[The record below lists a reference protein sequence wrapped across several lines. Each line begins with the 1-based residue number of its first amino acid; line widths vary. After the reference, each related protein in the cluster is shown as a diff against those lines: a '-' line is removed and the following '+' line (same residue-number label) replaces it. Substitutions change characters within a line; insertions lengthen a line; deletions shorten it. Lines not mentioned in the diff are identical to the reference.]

1 MNKKSLSKKLVD
13 AIDAGAQAL
22 LGETPAKPLAE
33 MPETPLLVLPEGKK
47 ATATASLRRAD
58 AEDT

>member
-1 MNKKSLSKKLVD
+1 MNKKSLPKKIVD

-22 LGETPAKPLAE
+22 LGETRAKPLAE
-33 MPETPLLVLPEGKK
+33 MPETPLLVLPEGRT
-47 ATATASLRRAD
+47 ATATASLGRVD